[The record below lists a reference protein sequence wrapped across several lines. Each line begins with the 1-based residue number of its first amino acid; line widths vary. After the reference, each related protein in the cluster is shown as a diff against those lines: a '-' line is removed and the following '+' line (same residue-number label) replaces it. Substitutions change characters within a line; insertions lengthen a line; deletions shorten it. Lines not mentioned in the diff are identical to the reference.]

1 LVESY
6 RGFNIIGYQNRI
18 YAILQSEGAFS
29 IDKINN
35 KSYSLSIVGTSVE
48 EVKQAIDRY
57 EGNSCYPQPVI
68 LVEGYRGLNIIGA
81 QNRVYAVPPGEGT
94 VNILFAG
101 ASIKEVMQQ
110 IDNASVKK

>member
-1 LVESY
+1 M
-6 RGFNIIGYQNRI
+6 
-18 YAILQSEGAFS
+18 FS
-29 IDKINN
+29 PRELDQAQFSSRFSLDQINN
-35 KSYSLSIVGTSVE
+35 KSYRLSVVGTSVA

-57 EGNSCYPQPVI
+57 EGNSYYPQPVI

-94 VNILFAG
+94 VNILIAG
-101 ASIKEVMQQ
+101 TSIKEVMPQ